1 MSLFEDNIK
10 ALQRNSPEMA
20 SLAAGIFLPEDMPIY
35 PSVSGLPTLMVNNG
49 NGQQYFLHSPVDPI
63 AEAKE
68 LIADKSFM
76 DNDATILFGF
86 GLGYL
91 GMEILK
97 SMSPD
102 HDLFVVEHRS
112 DIFRL
117 ALENIDLRKIF
128 EDQRVRFC
136 LFSDSFEFLDRLTHI
151 QKKAIFGKIQ
161 KLIYQPAAGLA
172 SEKYQ
177 KLDDDINVFVD
188 TAKLSLSSFQ
198 VQSKTRIKNLF
209 SNMTVLSQATS
220 AVELRSVFKDIP
232 SIIVSGGPSLDK
244 NIETIRHAS
253 GKAVIIGVDTSLK
266 PLLSKGV
273 TPNIVVTLESHDVNY
288 KKIEGIETQC
298 IRDISLVF
306 DPEGNYRIPKKFSG
320 PKFFI
325 NTMNTFSD
333 WLISLSTDL
342 PDFPRMLT
350 VSNTA
355 FCLARYLGCNPI
367 VLTGF
372 DFSFPE
378 DKHHA
383 EGSSMTWKPD
393 FEGGQFEEIDSIY
406 GHKVKTIDQFIY
418 MRNCLEREIAKTKAL
433 CIDATEG
440 GALIRGTEIMPLQIA
455 ITEYLSNKNIDINYR
470 LKNVVSNKS
479 GLNPEKTIN
488 GLKWLKSEID
498 QITIVINQA
507 RSLIKRY
514 KGIADGNSAIAE
526 SNDSMLSQLH
536 ELRNKIISKTELLD
550 IIGDF
555 LEKLLIAEAKWNAKN
570 HILNM
575 QQYEFFFD
583 EVDEAIQR
591 VEKGFKGYM
600 NID

>member
-1 MSLFEDNIK
+1 MNLFQDNIK
-10 ALQRNSPEMA
+10 ALQRNSPETA
-20 SLAAGIFLPEDMPIY
+20 SLAAKTALSEDMPIHL
-35 PSVSGLPTLMVNNG
+35 SVSGLPTLMVSNG

-63 AEAKE
+63 AEAKK
-68 LIADKSFM
+68 LIADKSFI

-91 GMEILK
+91 VMEILK
-97 SMSPD
+97 SMSPN
-102 HDLFVVEHRS
+102 HDLFVIEHRP

-128 EDQRVRFC
+128 EDKRVRFC
-136 LFSDSFEFLDRLTHI
+136 LFSDSFELLDRLTDI
-151 QKKAIFGKIQ
+151 QGKAIFGKIQ

-172 SEKYQ
+172 PEKYQ
-177 KLDDDINVFVD
+177 KLDNDINIFVE
-188 TAKLSLSSFQ
+188 TAKLSLSSFRAQ
-198 VQSKTRIKNLF
+198 RATRISNLF
-209 SNMTVLSQATS
+209 NNMPVLFQSTS
-220 AVELRSVFKDIP
+220 ASELRNVFKNIP

-244 NIETIRHAS
+244 NIETIRNAS

-266 PLLSKGV
+266 PLISKGV
-273 TPNIVVTLESHDVNY
+273 IPNITVTMESHEVNY
-288 KKIEGIETQC
+288 KKIEGIETER

-306 DPEGNYRIPKKFSG
+306 DPEGNCRIPKKFSG

-333 WLISLSTDL
+333 WLIGLSVDL

-367 VLTGF
+367 ILTGF

-383 EGSSMTWKPD
+383 EGSSMTWEPD
-393 FEGGQFEEIDSIY
+393 FDGGQFKEIDNIY
-406 GHKVKTIDQFIY
+406 GRKVKTIDQFIY
-418 MRNCLEREIAKTKAL
+418 MKNYLEREIAKTREL

-440 GALIRGTEIMPLQIA
+440 GALIRGTEIMSLQRA
-455 ITEYLSNKNIDINYR
+455 ITEHLSNNNTGINDRLKNAVSNKN
-470 LKNVVSNKS
+470 

-488 GLKWLKSEID
+488 GLRWLKSEID
-498 QITIVINQA
+498 QIAVIVNQA
-507 RSLIKRY
+507 QSLIRRC
-514 KGIADGNSAIAE
+514 KGIAEG
-526 SNDSMLSQLH
+526 NDSMLSQLH
-536 ELRNKIISKTELLD
+536 ELRNKIISKTDLLD

-555 LEKLLIAEAKWNAKN
+555 LGNLLISESKWSSKN
-570 HILNM
+570 HIINM
-575 QQYEFFFD
+575 QQYEFFYNEIQD
-583 EVDEAIQR
+583 AIQL
-591 VEKGFKGYM
+591 VKEGYEGYM
-600 NID
+600 NTD